1 MLCCR
6 HVNHF
11 TSIAAMVYTNRHHG
25 CDRPPAIITKVLV
38 LSVLT
43 KQILSMVDAVKCPIC
58 LYMLHQPIELPCH
71 ANVCSSCLKEWI
83 LGFVSLYDSSAPA
96 AIQSPVFSP
105 PSSYSLPQRNRYPE
119 TGCNGAPSLSI
130 MTDFHVNFTETFSD
144 GIRVFMNGNRRTLP
158 HGTAS
163 STIIDAMVT

>member
-11 TSIAAMVYTNRHHG
+11 TSIAAMVHTNRHHG

-38 LSVLT
+38 LSVST

-58 LYMLHQPIELPCH
+58 LYMLRQHIELPCH

-83 LGFVSLYDSSAPA
+83 RVTVRLKCPYCYSVTSLQPAELIQPPELIIRLLGEIMVHCTSS
-96 AIQSPVFSP
+96 
-105 PSSYSLPQRNRYPE
+105 
-119 TGCNGAPSLSI
+119 G
-130 MTDFHVNFTETFSD
+130 TDV
-144 GIRVFMNGNRRTLP
+144 M
-158 HGTAS
+158 A
-163 STIIDAMVT
+163 